1 MKKLIYRKLLKDYL
15 SFFLI
20 ALISSS
26 LIIWVFQAVN
36 FLDIMIEDGREYT
49 VYINYS
55 LLNFPKIISRLFPF
69 VLFFSIFYILSKYEL
84 NNELIIFWNFGEQK
98 IKFVNFIIFFS
109 IFLFVLQV
117 LFTSIIVPTSQD
129 KARSFLR
136 ESEVNF
142 LGNFVK
148 PKRFNDTIDGVTI
161 YAEKKDINGNL
172 YNLYIKKEM
181 NNEFEITYANKGKFE
196 NSNGV
201 PILILFN
208 GETLISKDNKT
219 TNFKFSKS
227 DFLLRNLKANT
238 ITQQKNQEMRTS
250 DIIECIVSIYNL
262 KLKIITKE
270 INEITNCESGNRV
283 NLLKELYKRLVIPF
297 YIPILVLIPYL
308 LIFSSKEK
316 KNYSKLKI
324 ITFITGI
331 ITIIFSEGVIKF
343 LSVNLFENL
352 MIFIAPIILF
362 LFFYLIFFFKLYL
375 KNL

>member
-1 MKKLIYRKLLKDYL
+1 
-15 SFFLI
+15 
-20 ALISSS
+20 
-26 LIIWVFQAVN
+26 
-36 FLDIMIEDGREYT
+36 
-49 VYINYS
+49 
-55 LLNFPKIISRLFPF
+55 
-69 VLFFSIFYILSKYEL
+69 
-84 NNELIIFWNFGEQK
+84 
-98 IKFVNFIIFFS
+98 
-109 IFLFVLQV
+109 
-117 LFTSIIVPTSQD
+117 
-129 KARSFLR
+129 
-136 ESEVNF
+136 
-142 LGNFVK
+142 
-148 PKRFNDTIDGVTI
+148 
-161 YAEKKDINGNL
+161 
-172 YNLYIKKEM
+172 M
-181 NNEFEITYANKGKFE
+181 NNEFEITYANKNLRF
-196 NSNGV
+196 NGV

-227 DFLLRNLKANT
+227 DFLLRDLKANT
-238 ITQQKNQEMRTS
+238 ITQQKNQEMKTS

-262 KLKIITKE
+262 KLNIITKE
-270 INEITNCESGNRV
+270 INEIINCESSNRV

-352 MIFIAPIILF
+352 LIFIAPIILF

-375 KNL
+375 KNLWRLI